1 MPAQGK
7 RSGKADRREAGRSKG
22 GRRKAC
28 RKPCPGRNRN
38 AAYSR
43 SCLVVT
49 VQPSAEL
56 LRHPAIPIASR
67 WAGCFLP
74 IRFRTV
80 CAVNAQ
86 TWLNCYLGCPAR
98 SMQKSPADRAAAE
111 GKTPPARPAA
121 GGESRSVQ
129 VQLLFHD
136 ISRQEI
142 GNDGADQRACH

>member
-1 MPAQGK
+1 MPQAVPRTEPERGLQPIMPGV
-7 RSGKADRREAGRSKG
+7 SGAVD
-22 GRRKAC
+22 
-28 RKPCPGRNRN
+28 
-38 AAYSR
+38 
-43 SCLVVT
+43 
-49 VQPSAEL
+49 AE
-56 LRHPAIPIASR
+56 IS
-67 WAGCFLP
+67 
-74 IRFRTV
+74 
-80 CAVNAQ
+80 AQ
-86 TWLNCYLGCPAR
+86 TAPAGCPAR